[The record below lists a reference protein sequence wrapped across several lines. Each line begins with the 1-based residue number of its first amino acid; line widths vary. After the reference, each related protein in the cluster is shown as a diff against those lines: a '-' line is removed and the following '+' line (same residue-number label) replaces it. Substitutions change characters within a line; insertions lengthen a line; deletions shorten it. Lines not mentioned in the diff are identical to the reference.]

1 MNSVSSFLVAL
12 FTCRPLLAVRT
23 HQQGP
28 YAGDNAYIK
37 GAIIDDN
44 AAIGRNVRITN
55 AAGVKEADR
64 TQEGYAIQDGIVVVL
79 RGATIP
85 DGTEI

>member
-1 MNSVSSFLVAL
+1 MAGFHAGSACCQSSS
-12 FTCRPLLAVRT
+12 TC
-23 HQQGP
+23 
-28 YAGDNAYIK
+28 AGDNAYIK

-85 DGTEI
+85 DSTQI